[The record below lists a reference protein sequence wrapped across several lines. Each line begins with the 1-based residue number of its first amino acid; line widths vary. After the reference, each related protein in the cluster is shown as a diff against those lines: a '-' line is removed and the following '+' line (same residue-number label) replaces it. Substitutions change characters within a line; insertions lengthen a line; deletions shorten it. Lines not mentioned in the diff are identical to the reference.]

1 MGLSE
6 DQKLTLKL
14 FANLSLNREQTER
27 LLDCTLTEREWKSLN
42 FNRKEFT
49 HISKEAAAKGKQRI
63 VRNLLNENSAICKT
77 NRQFLKEQ
85 NESLQDD
92 YTYIKSLHKR
102 HTNTYSINLL
112 RNYYSNKFK
121 TNITDW
127 KITGERNLFNVNKA
141 IKDLINKIVHK

>member
-1 MGLSE
+1 MGLSK

-49 HISKEAAAKGKQRI
+49 HISKEAAAKGKHRIQRI
-63 VRNLLNENSAICKT
+63 VRNLLNDNSAIRKT
-77 NRQFLKEQ
+77 NRQSLKEQ

-92 YTYIKSLHKR
+92 YTYIKSLHKPN
-102 HTNTYSINLL
+102 TNTYSINLL

-127 KITGERNLFNVNKA
+127 KITGEINL
-141 IKDLINKIVHK
+141 